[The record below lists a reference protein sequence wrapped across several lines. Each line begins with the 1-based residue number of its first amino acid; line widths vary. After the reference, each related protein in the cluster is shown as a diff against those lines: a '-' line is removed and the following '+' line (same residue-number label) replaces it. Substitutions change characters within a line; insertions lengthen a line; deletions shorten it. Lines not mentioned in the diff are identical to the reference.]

1 MTAQLP
7 PTQQQ
12 TLQQFITA
20 FLPPRGNKRKNTRN
34 ELQRVHLTLHRVLQ
48 KHFGFGVTPAQVLDA
63 FQALGYAIFTRKGAW
78 HPDKKDWLPAATGDI
93 TRAGLPYE
101 DYDAGFLYVDVEAP
115 AIAQLWLVTISLPA
129 DTNPEKRLQREN
141 LLERIRA
148 FKQQFPQT

>member
-1 MTAQLP
+1 MPIHLSTA
-7 PTQQQ
+7 QQQ
-12 TLQQFITA
+12 TLHRFITA

-34 ELQRVHLTLHRVLQ
+34 ELQRVHLTLNRVLQ
-48 KHFGFGVTPAQVLDA
+48 KHFGFGVMPAQVLDA
-63 FQALGYAIFTRKGAW
+63 FQTLGYAIFTRKGAW

-101 DYDAGFLYVDVEAP
+101 EHDTGFLYVDVEAP
-115 AIAQLWLVTISLPA
+115 VIAQLWLVTISLPA
-129 DTNPEKRLQREN
+129 DTKPEKLFQQEK